1 MSRIVTMQDIKNGK
15 IQEIQWA
22 SESYRRDGTSYP
34 NKVWENLECI
44 LIKYNINIRYNLI
57 TKELESEP
65 KSTSRSALLEEIYTL
80 NIKESLNMSRDD
92 VVNCMN
98 YIAEKNSYNPFVD
111 LIKEYENTDYE
122 IINEVFKC
130 MYINDDNLENQDYY
144 FTLFTKWC
152 MNLVKMS
159 TNTLQKKY
167 RANGILVL
175 QGEQGIRKTTFVEKL
190 MPISELYNGDK
201 SLNPEKTD
209 SVIENTKYILVEWGE
224 LDSTLK
230 GEQAKLKQ
238 FITGYKDEYRSPYGR
253 FSEKYPRIT
262 TFIGTVNSDGFLKDE
277 TGSRRFWVIPV
288 KGFDFEKL
296 DTIDMNKLWG
306 AVYSLWK
313 SGTITDY
320 LEKDEMEK
328 LNTMNREYNYKNDIS
343 YIIDEKIMW
352 DMPKEEWEVYKITE
366 IAEYLFIKEKKSLKI
381 ELEKR
386 GLKYQ
391 SHRNKDGKVKKGF
404 KIPRFEAKMN

>member
-80 NIKESLNMSRDD
+80 NVKESLNMSRDD

-111 LIKEYENTDYE
+111 LIKEHENTDYE

-404 KIPRFEAKMN
+404 KIPRFEVKMN

>member
-111 LIKEYENTDYE
+111 LIKEHENTDYE

-366 IAEYLFIKEKKSLKI
+366 IADYLFIKEKKSLKI